1 MLQDRPG
8 LRAVSVWPRRNGKDL
23 TAINILAGK
32 ALKRKGLYLYIAP
45 FANQVRSIIWEGSD
59 GTGSRFIDYIP
70 REIITRKLDQSMKL
84 WLSNGSVI
92 HLLGSD
98 NPDAIVGTNPLGIVF
113 TEFSLHKEAIW
124 GYMRPILAENG
135 GWALFNGCLAAGTPV
150 ITPTGLRRIED
161 MRAGQFVNAE
171 TDTLARVDAPHVN
184 GIAEVYTVTTAKGYT
199 LTATPNHKIDTP
211 AGWVRID
218 ALKPGQPLLLRPPTS
233 PEVSLDLEAYVQGV
247 IAGDGTISCQP
258 GCHRVTVTL
267 VKESKIQAILPRL
280 REYTSDPER
289 QAQWIQSGRGAKPAF
304 SWTCTDGKHWRFSSK
319 AWAQQL
325 TALQIKD
332 FPDTIFFGDKNRLAS
347 YIAGLF
353 DTDGTVRQN
362 TNECK
367 FATNN
372 FQVAKRVHQ
381 ALFSLGIISTL
392 QAHEPRNDSRLG
404 WQSDKDS
411 YTVTITGPDCILFFA
426 AIPVA
431 RLKNTYTAKRQSP
444 ERVLIDTV
452 ATVKAESE
460 PCETYDICLPA
471 PHRYQAAGFTVHNTP
486 RGMNHFYQMAKMAEA
501 NPSWFY
507 ERLTA
512 DDTGYP
518 SKADIEEERQA
529 GMPESLIEQEFYTSW
544 VSSSEETLIPLD
556 KIQLTVENWLEPAA
570 YSFAPRIIGVDP
582 AYAEKGD
589 RAVIVRRQGRKV
601 WEPEAFQ
608 GIDPMALAT
617 RVVSHIREWK
627 AHYVFV
633 DAGRGEAVW
642 SRLNQ
647 LGYADRVI
655 PVNFS
660 GKTYDPLCFRKK
672 DEIWNRLKQYICSP
686 LTPDLPD
693 HSDLIRDISAPTFKI
708 NDRGLLEIES
718 KQHLK
723 DRGFRS
729 TDFGDALALTFS
741 EELDETDPVPQA
753 LADMG
758 MTQNDVGRI
767 VDAAYSL
774 DSGRVPYDPLNY
786 MERLSHGFS

>member
-1 MLQDRPG
+1 
-8 LRAVSVWPRRNGKDL
+8 
-23 TAINILAGK
+23 
-32 ALKRKGLYLYIAP
+32 
-45 FANQVRSIIWEGSD
+45 
-59 GTGSRFIDYIP
+59 
-70 REIITRKLDQSMKL
+70 MKL

-135 GWALFNGCLAAGTPV
+135 GWALFNG
-150 ITPTGLRRIED
+150 
-161 MRAGQFVNAE
+161 
-171 TDTLARVDAPHVN
+171 
-184 GIAEVYTVTTAKGYT
+184 
-199 LTATPNHKIDTP
+199 
-211 AGWVRID
+211 
-218 ALKPGQPLLLRPPTS
+218 
-233 PEVSLDLEAYVQGV
+233 
-247 IAGDGTISCQP
+247 
-258 GCHRVTVTL
+258 
-267 VKESKIQAILPRL
+267 
-280 REYTSDPER
+280 
-289 QAQWIQSGRGAKPAF
+289 
-304 SWTCTDGKHWRFSSK
+304 
-319 AWAQQL
+319 
-325 TALQIKD
+325 
-332 FPDTIFFGDKNRLAS
+332 
-347 YIAGLF
+347 
-353 DTDGTVRQN
+353 
-362 TNECK
+362 
-367 FATNN
+367 
-372 FQVAKRVHQ
+372 
-381 ALFSLGIISTL
+381 
-392 QAHEPRNDSRLG
+392 
-404 WQSDKDS
+404 
-411 YTVTITGPDCILFFA
+411 
-426 AIPVA
+426 
-431 RLKNTYTAKRQSP
+431 
-444 ERVLIDTV
+444 
-452 ATVKAESE
+452 
-460 PCETYDICLPA
+460 
-471 PHRYQAAGFTVHNTP
+471 TP

-512 DDTGYP
+512 TDTGYP
-518 SKADIEEERQA
+518 SLQDIEEERQA

-556 KIQLTVENWLEPAA
+556 RIQIAVENFLESAA

-589 RAVIVRRQGRKV
+589 RAVIIRRQGRKV

-617 RVVSHIREWK
+617 RVATHIREWK

-672 DEIWNRLKQYICSP
+672 DEIWNRLKQYVCGP

-708 NDRGLLEIES
+708 NDRGLLEIEG

-774 DSGRVPYDPLNY
+774 DSDRAPYDPLNY
-786 MERLSHGFS
+786 MERLSHGVPYGFS